1 MREFIENDID
11 EKSDSRVAIKLF
23 FLRARDRFSSR
34 FFRSLHEITPE
45 ERSLIQFRFFTLQSR

>member
-23 FLRARDRFSSR
+23 FLRARAIVSALDSSAAYTKLR
-34 FFRSLHEITPE
+34 RKNGA
-45 ERSLIQFRFFTLQSR
+45 